1 MHWIVTHFDTFFYP
15 RLGQNGH
22 KCCLNTPNQSL
33 THIIIQMHWI
43 VIHFDHWNTNKA
55 IYCF

>member
-43 VIHFDHWNTNKA
+43 VIHFDH
-55 IYCF
+55 